1 MKAKEPS
8 SLHRLA
14 APAHNLNGARN
25 QLSRLRR
32 RRRRYLFN
40 PLGRPP
46 KENLSLQFMIKGNE
60 RTNERQIT
68 ARRKVKVEGGTT
80 NEDRTSVLKRTN
92 KLVRPTTTNCL
103 PLTHSLTRT
112 LIQSHALHFRRHRV
126 TAIIRSQKK
135 KKNNLPGGQASDR
148 DRQPRGAATTT
159 TTPRRR
165 GKIRLRRRWAAA
177 GRRPSS
183 TAAVGLSLMRVS
195 RLQNYLKNTVY
206 RHLSRCMMHL

>member
-1 MKAKEPS
+1 MKEE
-8 SLHRLA
+8 
-14 APAHNLNGARN
+14 RN
-25 QLSRLRR
+25 EDRS
-32 RRRRYLFN
+32 
-40 PLGRPP
+40 
-46 KENLSLQFMIKGNE
+46 SLQFENG
-60 RTNERQIT
+60 QINSSVQQ
-68 ARRKVKVEGGTT
+68 RRIAC
-80 NEDRTSVLKRTN
+80 RASASA
-92 KLVRPTTTNCL
+92 P
-103 PLTHSLTRT
+103 SLTRT
-112 LIQSHALHFRRHRV
+112 LIQAVSQSHALHFRRHRV